1 MLNNDS
7 LLVIDFTHP
16 LVSVSDYSG
25 WSFNRRFLPCLVVTN
40 EDNLPIVFEGYETVW
55 QLLDVICW
63 KNPLGR
69 NNFNPILKHRLEGFD
84 ETSLDIIRGVFSEG
98 DVQKITV
105 QGSYKNENT
114 FSVDHTYTHY
124 EDQVQPSLMWIS
136 SILEDNK
143 SEMIIFD
150 NFEYITRTSKN
161 ENKRVIQTLPSII
174 ALIPVK
180 KYAFS
185 ENVSA
190 TRTIIRAVEMP
201 NGKIGMFSNII
212 IDGKKHSGFVP
223 QIFAKDE
230 VKNIVSY
237 IRKSI
242 DLSELVLREKMRGAE
257 IPEWKQ
263 KVTAGS
269 TVSHYTYNYR
279 CLEAALTGR
288 GR

>member
-1 MLNNDS
+1 MLNSDS

-16 LVSVSDYSG
+16 LVLVSDYSG
-25 WSFNRRFLPCLVVTN
+25 WSFNRRFLPRLVVTN

-69 NNFNPILKHRLEGFD
+69 NNFNHILKHRLEGFD

-98 DVQKITV
+98 DVKKITV
-105 QGSYKNENT
+105 QGSKNENT
-114 FSVDHTYTHY
+114 FVVDHTYTHY
-124 EDQVQPSLMWIS
+124 DDQVQPSLMWIS

-174 ALIPVK
+174 ALISVK

-185 ENVSA
+185 ENTSV
-190 TRTIIRAVEMP
+190 TRSVIRAVEMP

-212 IDGKKHSGFVP
+212 IDGMKHSGFVP

-230 VKNIVSY
+230 VKNIITY
-237 IRKSI
+237 IKKSI
-242 DLSELVLREKMRGAE
+242 DLTELVLREKMRGVN

-279 CLEAALTGR
+279 CLEASLTGR